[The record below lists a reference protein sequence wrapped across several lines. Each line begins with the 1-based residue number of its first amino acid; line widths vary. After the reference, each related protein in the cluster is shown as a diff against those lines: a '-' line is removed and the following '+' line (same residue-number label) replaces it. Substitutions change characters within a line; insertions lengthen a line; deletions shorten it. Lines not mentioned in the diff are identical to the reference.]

1 MIGQV
6 QSLKIYLAST
16 PVDMRKSFDSLAAV
30 ARDFL
35 RLDPLSGN
43 LFVFFNKKRDKVKV
57 LYWGRT
63 GYCLFYKRM
72 ERGRFKIPSYVD
84 GEGASVEMDQVE
96 LNMLLDGI
104 KIEKVKRGKTPWE

>member
-6 QSLKIYLAST
+6 QSLKIYLASA

-72 ERGRFKIPSYVD
+72 ERGRFKIKN
-84 GEGASVEMDQVE
+84 
-96 LNMLLDGI
+96 L
-104 KIEKVKRGKTPWE
+104 GKPAWAHPVVAGGRLYIRNRRTLTAYGVR